1 MTRQLLLSLALL
13 LASATVHAEN
23 GCMMMNVTSPTIVI
37 DRAMGHAR
45 GFITVAMTCTQG
57 LAVALESPLTP
68 GGMIELSSGSGG
80 LLMASIREDA
90 TNTPLGPMAQGQH
103 LGVTGT
109 GSAQAVT
116 LRVEVDVSDGLPA
129 AGTYSGAVIL
139 NLEL

>member
-37 DRAMGHAR
+37 DRVMGHAR
-45 GFITVAMTCTQG
+45 GFITVAMTCTDG

-80 LLMASIREDA
+80 LLMASIRDDA
-90 TNTPLGPMAQGQH
+90 TDAPLGPMTQNEQ
-103 LGVTGT
+103 LGFMGT
-109 GSAQAVT
+109 GRTQSIT
-116 LRVEVDVSDGLPA
+116 LRVEVHSERLPQP
-129 AGTYSGAVIL
+129 GQYTGAVVL
-139 NLEL
+139 NLEY